1 MPITLVLP
9 GDADVRFAG
18 SPLVELAWAWH
29 VLVGVDHHPERS
41 AWADEVREAL
51 PADVHTG
58 LEAWSFAVRAVRS
71 TVLVDPTAVPGT
83 RWADQRAHLNG
94 MPGTE
99 FAAMMLR
106 PLLRI
111 RGRRGPVVRDQ
122 VLALARARGTGAV
135 RAVESM
141 MD

>member
-1 MPITLVLP
+1 MSISLVLP
-9 GDADVRFAG
+9 DDAEVRFAG

-29 VLVGVDHHPERS
+29 VLVGVDHHPER
-41 AWADEVREAL
+41 ADWAAAVRETL

-83 RWADQRAHLNG
+83 RWADQLASLSRL
-94 MPGTE
+94 PGTE

-106 PLLRI
+106 PLVRV
-111 RGRRGPVVRDQ
+111 RGR
-122 VLALARARGTGAV
+122 
-135 RAVESM
+135 
-141 MD
+141 